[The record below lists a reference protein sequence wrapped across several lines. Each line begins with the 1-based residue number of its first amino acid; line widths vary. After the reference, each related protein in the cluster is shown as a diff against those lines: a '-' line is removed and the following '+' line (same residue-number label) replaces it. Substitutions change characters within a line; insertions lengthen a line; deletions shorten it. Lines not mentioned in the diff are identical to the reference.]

1 MSASG
6 VTRKIFAHT
15 EFFSVCPSS
24 EVERPILQSCTR
36 PHPLGDVLTLRRPQP
51 RGSSMRRREFIALVG
66 SAAAWPLAAPAK
78 QPGMPVIGFLHSA
91 SPDSYASQVDAFRQS
106 LKEAGYVEGQ
116 NVAIEYRWAEN
127 QLARLP
133 TMAAELAPRP
143 VSVIAAGG
151 SPASAL
157 AAKSATTTIPIV
169 FMNAADPVAIG
180 LVASFNRPGGNVT
193 GITLLSAELVAKRL
207 GILRDLL
214 PSVKKI
220 AMLVNPTR
228 PGVDIQ
234 KAQVQEAA
242 RALRLSLHI
251 LDATSE
257 RDFDAVFQAVVRQED
272 GALVVAPDALFLDRC
287 VQIADLAIRY
297 MIPTMFELREF
308 VEAGGLVSYGAS
320 AADLYRQGGNLTGQI
335 LMGKKPADLPVL
347 QPTKFELAINMKTAR
362 ALGLTISS
370 ALLSIADELIE

>member
-1 MSASG
+1 
-6 VTRKIFAHT
+6 
-15 EFFSVCPSS
+15 
-24 EVERPILQSCTR
+24 
-36 PHPLGDVLTLRRPQP
+36 
-51 RGSSMRRREFIALVG
+51 MRRRDFITFLGGAAVARSVG
-66 SAAAWPLAAPAK
+66 ARAQQA
-78 QPGMPVIGFLHSA
+78 GMPVIGFLNSA
-91 SPDSYASQVDAFRQS
+91 SPGSYVSQVKAFHQA
-106 LKEAGYVEGQ
+106 LKETGYVEGQ

-127 QLARLP
+127 QIARLP
-133 TMAAELAPRP
+133 TLAAELAHRP

-151 SPASAL
+151 SPVSAL

-169 FMNAADPVAIG
+169 FMNAVDPVGIG

-193 GITLLSAELVAKRL
+193 GATLLSAELVAKRL

-242 RALRLSLHI
+242 QALRLSLHI

-272 GALVVAPDALFLDRC
+272 GALVLAPDALFLDRR

-297 MIPTMFELREF
+297 TIPTMFELREF

-320 AADLYRQGGNLTGQI
+320 AVDLYRQGGTLTGQI
-335 LMGKKPADLPVL
+335 LTGKKPADLPVL

-370 ALLSIADELIE
+370 DLLSITDELIE

>member
-1 MSASG
+1 
-6 VTRKIFAHT
+6 
-15 EFFSVCPSS
+15 
-24 EVERPILQSCTR
+24 
-36 PHPLGDVLTLRRPQP
+36 
-51 RGSSMRRREFIALVG
+51 MRRRDFITFLG
-66 SAAAWPLAAPAK
+66 GAAVARSDGARAQQA
-78 QPGMPVIGFLHSA
+78 GMPVIGFLNSA
-91 SPDSYASQVDAFRQS
+91 SPDSYVSQVKAFHQA
-106 LKEAGYVEGQ
+106 LKETGYVEGQ

-127 QLARLP
+127 QIARLP
-133 TMAAELAPRP
+133 TLAAELAHRP

-151 SPASAL
+151 SPVSAL

-169 FMNAADPVAIG
+169 FMNAVDPVAVG
-180 LVASFNRPGGNVT
+180 VAASFNRPGGNVT
-193 GITLLSAELVAKRL
+193 GATLLSAELVAKRL

-242 RALRLSLHI
+242 QALRLSLHI

-272 GALVVAPDALFLDRC
+272 GALVLAPDALFLDRR

-320 AADLYRQGGNLTGQI
+320 AVDLYRQGGTLTGQI
-335 LMGKKPADLPVL
+335 LTGKKPADLPVL

-362 ALGLTISS
+362 ALGLTISFD
-370 ALLSIADELIE
+370 LLSIADELIE

>member
-1 MSASG
+1 
-6 VTRKIFAHT
+6 
-15 EFFSVCPSS
+15 
-24 EVERPILQSCTR
+24 
-36 PHPLGDVLTLRRPQP
+36 
-51 RGSSMRRREFIALVG
+51 MRRRDFITFLGVAAVARSVG
-66 SAAAWPLAAPAK
+66 ARAQ

-91 SPDSYASQVDAFRQS
+91 SPEPYAPQVNAFRQS

-133 TMAAELAPRP
+133 TMAAELAHRQ
-143 VSVIAAGG
+143 VSVIVAGG
-151 SPASAL
+151 SPVSAL

-193 GITLLSAELVAKRL
+193 GATLLSAELVAKRL

-214 PSVKKI
+214 PSVKRV

-228 PGVDIQ
+228 PGVDAQ
-234 KAQVQEAA
+234 KAQLQEAA
-242 RALRLSLHI
+242 QALGLALQFLEAS
-251 LDATSE
+251 SE
-257 RDFDAVFQAVVRQED
+257 RDFEAVFQAMVSQQD
-272 GALVVAPDALFLDRC
+272 GALIVAPDALFLTQR
-287 VQIADLAIRY
+287 VQIADLATRHRIA
-297 MIPTMFELREF
+297 TMYELRDF
-308 VEAGGLVSYGAS
+308 VESGGLISYGARS
-320 AADLYRQGGNLTGQI
+320 VDLYRQGGTLTGQI

-370 ALLSIADELIE
+370 GLLSIADELIE